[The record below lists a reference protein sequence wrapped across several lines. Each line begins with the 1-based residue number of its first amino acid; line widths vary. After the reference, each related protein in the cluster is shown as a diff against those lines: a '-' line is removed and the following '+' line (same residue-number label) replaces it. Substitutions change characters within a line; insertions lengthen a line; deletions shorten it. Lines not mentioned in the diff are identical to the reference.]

1 MKVILAS
8 KSPRRK
14 EILSMITKEFDVVVS
29 DEEEII
35 DEKLDI
41 YEQAKSL
48 AYTKAKSVF
57 DRLSGD
63 RIVIGSDTMVVDLD
77 GKIYGKPKDR
87 EDAMNMIRVLQNT
100 KHNVITSLAILIEKD
115 GKYEQ
120 YIDYDLAEVYFE
132 NMTEEEITKWID
144 TGEAYDKAGAYA
156 VQGIFTKHIKKINGN
171 FWTVMGLPVHKVYKI
186 LKEYI

>member
-87 EDAMNMIRVLQNT
+87 EDAFGMISMLSGRTHSVFT
-100 KHNVITSLAILIEKD
+100 GVTVIKNGVAETFFVKSD
-115 GKYEQ
+115 VTFYE
-120 YIDYDLAEVYFE
+120 LSEG
-132 NMTEEEITKWID
+132 EINNYLD
-144 TGEAYDKAGAYA
+144 SGEYADKAGSYGIQGKGCILVKE
-156 VQGIFTKHIKKINGN
+156 VQGDYFNI
-171 FWTVMGLPVHKVYKI
+171 VGLPIARTYRAI
-186 LKEYI
+186 TQ